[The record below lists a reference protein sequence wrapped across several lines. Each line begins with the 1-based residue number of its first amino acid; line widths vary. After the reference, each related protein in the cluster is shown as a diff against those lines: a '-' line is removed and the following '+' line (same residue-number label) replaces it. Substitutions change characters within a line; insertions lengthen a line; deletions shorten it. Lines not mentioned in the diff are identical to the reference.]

1 MVVQNTTPPGE
12 ISINNSGTINCLTS
26 SVTISGISSSSG
38 VNYKWT
44 SPNGFSSNSSS
55 ATVMHGGLYTLTATN
70 PVNGCTNSKST
81 TVNENTTPPSITIT
95 NTSPISCAHPTVTL
109 SVVTNA
115 TNASYLWLG
124 DDLISDARVVT
135 TTTAGLYI
143 LTVTDQI
150 SGCSNQELV
159 EVTEDYSDC
168 GARKATTAATN
179 ASAQQSIQE
188 VTVNSFIYKAYP
200 NPVITNGI
208 IEFTSPQSATATVS
222 IYNALGTCEKVL
234 FKGTVM
240 ANRVNRVPVPATQ
253 LVAGAYYYII
263 NSGGKSFTGKL
274 VIVK

>member
-1 MVVQNTTPPGE
+1 
-12 ISINNSGTINCLTS
+12 
-26 SVTISGISSSSG
+26 

-44 SPNGFSSNSSS
+44 SPNGFSSSS
-55 ATVMHGGLYTLTATN
+55 ATATVTHGGLYTLTATN
-70 PVNGCTNSKST
+70 PVNGCTSNKST
-81 TVNENTTPPSITIT
+81 TVNENTTPPSITIG
-95 NTSPISCAHPTVTL
+95 NNSPISCANPVVTL

-124 DDLISDARVVT
+124 DDFISDSAVVH

-168 GARKATTAATN
+168 GARKVTTVPSN
-179 ASAQQSIQE
+179 ASAQESIQE
-188 VTVNSFIYKAYP
+188 VTVNNFTYKAYP
-200 NPVITNGI
+200 NPVMTNGV

-240 ANRVNRVPVPATQ
+240 ANRANRVPVPATQ
-253 LVAGAYYYII
+253 LAAGAYYYII

>member
-1 MVVQNTTPPGE
+1 
-12 ISINNSGTINCLTS
+12 
-26 SVTISGISSSSG
+26 
-38 VNYKWT
+38 
-44 SPNGFSSNSSS
+44 
-55 ATVMHGGLYTLTATN
+55 
-70 PVNGCTNSKST
+70 
-81 TVNENTTPPSITIT
+81 
-95 NTSPISCAHPTVTL
+95 
-109 SVVTNA
+109 VVTNA

-124 DDLISDARVVT
+124 DDLISDAPVVT

-150 SGCSNQELV
+150 NGCSTQELV

-168 GARKATTAATN
+168 GARKATTTATTSATQN
-179 ASAQQSIQE
+179 APAE
-188 VTVNSFIYKAYP
+188 VTSFTYKAYP
-200 NPVITNGI
+200 NPVITNGV

-222 IYNALGTCEKVL
+222 IYNALGACEKVL

-253 LVAGAYYYII
+253 LAAGAYYYII